1 MWRTVGGERSS
12 LRPRLLIC
20 GQGEFISSC
29 LCSRC
34 TAYRTNCLWRGER
47 TGEVMAKSFHTPS
60 THPGDHLCQLLCKLR
75 LRLCPSAR
83 GSLGDRRVLRSS
95 TEGLGVQDGQRSW
108 DNSDKESRML
118 KGRRPGFLT
127 RPWHSCPGV
136 ASQIEDLQPSPC
148 PGVCCGGDVDKGHG
162 NGQISSSRRVC
173 PHTRSSPQRTSAVCI
188 FFWRAGSMRKVVST
202 PVSRAGGLSDVEQ
215 CFSHGHDH
223 RGYLEIVLTY
233 RL

>member
-1 MWRTVGGERSS
+1 MVFLALVIPIGEKCPLWWSTASWPGAGLESS
-12 LRPRLLIC
+12 RELVFSPSPPQLGL
-20 GQGEFISSC
+20 
-29 LCSRC
+29 LCSKQP
-34 TAYRTNCLWRGER
+34 T
-47 TGEVMAKSFHTPS
+47 
-60 THPGDHLCQLLCKLR
+60 QLRMMSLA
-75 LRLCPSAR
+75 PA
-83 GSLGDRRVLRSS
+83 GSSRRVLCSS

-118 KGRRPGFLT
+118 KGKRPGFLT

-148 PGVCCGGDVDKGHG
+148 PGVCCGGDLDKGHG

-202 PVSRAGGLSDVEQ
+202 LVSRAGGLSDVEQ

-233 RL
+233 RLQFSRSGVRPENLHF